1 VRITV
6 RRAPA
11 IALGVAL
18 IAAATIG
25 SVVDRA
31 NAAPLFDPRS
41 APTFAFASTATARAR
56 APHASVAAPTR
67 PGRSVLVHVERSIP
81 ITARPG
87 GGAVVGTMPADS
99 RFYGVPLVPW
109 VQDVSRDGRFG
120 LVTIPY
126 HAGDRTGWIALRGL
140 RVSHTTLSVDADLSE
155 HEIVVRRGD
164 DVLLRARA
172 ATGAPASPTPTGHYF
187 VTDRVPFA
195 GGGPLGT
202 FAFGLSGIQPDLPA
216 GWSGGDQLAIH
227 GTDDPSSIG
236 TSASAGCLRV
246 SERTLARL
254 EPLLRLGTPVVIHG

>member
-1 VRITV
+1 ML
-6 RRAPA
+6 RRGSA

-18 IAAATIG
+18 MAAATIG

-31 NAAPLFDPRS
+31 DAAPLFDPRS
-41 APTFAFASTATARAR
+41 APTFALARTTTVRAR
-56 APHASVAAPTR
+56 APHTSVVAPTR

-81 ITARPG
+81 VTARPG
-87 GGAVVGTMPADS
+87 GGTVVGTMPAGS

-120 LVTIPY
+120 LVTVPY
-126 HAGDRTGWIALRGL
+126 RAGDRTGWIALHGL
-140 RVSHTTLSVDADLSE
+140 RISHTTLSVDADLSE

-164 DVLLRARA
+164 DILFRARA

-195 GGGPLGT
+195 GGPLGT

-227 GTDDPSSIG
+227 GTDEPSTIG